1 MIDSNGKNLKT
12 NLINLFFSLN
22 NNIPNNIQHISILN
36 ELNILDLAF
45 HIQALINNFIKK
57 EKNISEKKNNFTPSE
72 DYESLLRKEEAEI
85 RKLIAKIN
93 SIKIQ
98 NDSLNIRVEQLE
110 MEKVYFLK
118 VIVSIIFV

>member
-45 HIQALINNFIKK
+45 HVQALINNFIKK
-57 EKNISEKKNNFTPSE
+57 EKNISEKK
-72 DYESLLRKEEAEI
+72 K
-85 RKLIAKIN
+85 
-93 SIKIQ
+93 
-98 NDSLNIRVEQLE
+98 
-110 MEKVYFLK
+110 
-118 VIVSIIFV
+118 

>member
-1 MIDSNGKNLKT
+1 
-12 NLINLFFSLN
+12 LN

-45 HIQALINNFIKK
+45 HVQALINNFIKK

>member
-22 NNIPNNIQHISILN
+22 NNIPNNIQHILILN

-45 HIQALINNFIKK
+45 HVQALINNFIKK

>member
-45 HIQALINNFIKK
+45 HVQALINNFIKK

>member
-45 HIQALINNFIKK
+45 HVQALINNFIKK
-57 EKNISEKKNNFTPSE
+57 E
-72 DYESLLRKEEAEI
+72 
-85 RKLIAKIN
+85 
-93 SIKIQ
+93 
-98 NDSLNIRVEQLE
+98 
-110 MEKVYFLK
+110 
-118 VIVSIIFV
+118 

>member
-45 HIQALINNFIKK
+45 HVQALINNFIKK
-57 EKNISEKKNNFTPSE
+57 EKNISEKKNNFNPSE

>member
-36 ELNILDLAF
+36 ELSILDLAL
-45 HIQALINNFIKK
+45 HVQSLINNFIKK
-57 EKNISEKKNNFTPSE
+57 EKNIVENKNNFTLSE

-85 RKLIAKIN
+85 RKLVAKIN
-93 SIKIQ
+93 ISKIQ

-110 MEKVYFLK
+110 MEKVIFLK
-118 VIVSIIFV
+118 IIVSIIFV

>member
-1 MIDSNGKNLKT
+1 MIENNGLNLKT
-12 NLINLFFSLN
+12 NLINLFLSLN
-22 NNIPNNIQHISILN
+22 NNISKNNQNISFLN
-36 ELNILDLAF
+36 ELSILDLAL
-45 HIQALINNFIKK
+45 HVQSLINNFIKK

-72 DYESLLRKEEAEI
+72 DYESLLRKEEEEI

>member
-45 HIQALINNFIKK
+45 HVQALINNFIKK

-72 DYESLLRKEEAEI
+72 GYESLLRKEEAEI